1 MDMTDMTYDEGSMD
15 VVIDKGALDAL
26 MSDDSGEY
34 AHTYIHTYIHACI
47 ITSYLHLSPCY
58 RGIYSE
64 GQQDVQMYW

>member
-34 AHTYIHTYIHACI
+34 AHTYIHTYIHTCVHHNI
-47 ITSYLHLSPCY
+47 IFTLISML
-58 RGIYSE
+58 
-64 GQQDVQMYW
+64 

>member
-34 AHTYIHTYIHACI
+34 AYIHYIHTYMRA
-47 ITSYLHLSPCY
+47 S
-58 RGIYSE
+58 
-64 GQQDVQMYW
+64 

>member
-34 AHTYIHTYIHACI
+34 AHTYIHTCVHHNI
-47 ITSYLHLSPCY
+47 IFTLISML
-58 RGIYSE
+58 
-64 GQQDVQMYW
+64 